1 MPVRISIQYRWG
13 ISSGGL
19 VVEADDYQGR
29 LHDEVQERP
38 ARHRSLPRGL
48 GGLGDRM
55 SKEGDLAGVLD
66 DPCGPR
72 VDRLAQLTAA
82 IEAMHLAA
90 QRIAR
95 LDVLFDGRSHLVPW
109 KFGVNVPDVTDSGS
123 RVRSPSFIQR
133 QSDFRFPLGADALMR
148 IPWRVKETDRSRV
161 PREWMSKK

>member
-1 MPVRISIQYRWG
+1 M
-13 ISSGGL
+13 
-19 VVEADDYQGR
+19 
-29 LHDEVQERP
+29 
-38 ARHRSLPRGL
+38 PRGL
-48 GGLGDRM
+48 GGPGDCM
-55 SKEGDLAGVLD
+55 SKEGDLAGVPGDPTHFLLD

-90 QRIAR
+90 QQIAR
-95 LDVLFDGRSHLVPW
+95 HDVLFNGRSHLVPW

-161 PREWMSKK
+161 PRE